1 MVAVMKAVKM
11 GMGRRGVRF
20 QEEGREW
27 RLLGILYA
35 DYLVLC
41 GEPEE
46 DLRVMV
52 GCFVEMFRGKGLK
65 VNAGKSN
72 VMVFSGEEGLRFE
85 VCVEQVSEFKYLGCV
100 LDKSGTNE
108 EECSR
113 KVVSGRK
120 AAGAI
125 RSLVNAKSL
134 QLQCARVLHEQLLVP
149 VLIYDSETMI

>member
-1 MVAVMKAVKM
+1 MYHIPLALQCIY
-11 GMGRRGVRF
+11 GCSDEGGENGDG
-20 QEEGREW
+20 EEGREW

-85 VCVEQVSEFKYLGCV
+85 VCVEQVSEFKYL
-100 LDKSGTNE
+100 
-108 EECSR
+108 
-113 KVVSGRK
+113 
-120 AAGAI
+120 
-125 RSLVNAKSL
+125 
-134 QLQCARVLHEQLLVP
+134 
-149 VLIYDSETMI
+149 